1 MEQLTEAVHDMFS
14 NFYAV
19 IAGIFTGIIGYL
31 LPVRDIVHLMVF
43 FFILDVIFGYWAA
56 RVRGRKQGRN
66 VRFSASIVW
75 KTTMPRMVISLMLV
89 IAAYLW
95 DTVFTQDFVGT
106 YKVIGWFISGVL
118 LFSIF
123 QNGYII
129 TDWAMFPKMSK
140 ILAKRIKDATGMD
153 IDAPSGDKYTPSDPF
168 GNITKKD
175 DNEK

>member
-1 MEQLTEAVHDMFS
+1 
-14 NFYAV
+14 
-19 IAGIFTGIIGYL
+19 
-31 LPVRDIVHLMVF
+31 
-43 FFILDVIFGYWAA
+43 
-56 RVRGRKQGRN
+56 
-66 VRFSASIVW
+66 
-75 KTTMPRMVISLMLV
+75 MVISLILV

-129 TDWAMFPKMSK
+129 TDWAMFPKISK
-140 ILAKRIKDATGMD
+140 ILAKKIKDVTGMD
-153 IDAPSGDKYTPSDPF
+153 IDDKKS
-168 GNITKKD
+168 